1 MELDEVPDL
10 PKMEEQRST
19 AGVRRLVRQTSVMD
33 TQRDSDGSIK
43 MTYWF

>member
-1 MELDEVPDL
+1 MSDAPDRFI
-10 PKMEEQRST
+10 ENIQSR
-19 AGVRRLVRQTSVMD
+19 RNIQRLVRQASMMD